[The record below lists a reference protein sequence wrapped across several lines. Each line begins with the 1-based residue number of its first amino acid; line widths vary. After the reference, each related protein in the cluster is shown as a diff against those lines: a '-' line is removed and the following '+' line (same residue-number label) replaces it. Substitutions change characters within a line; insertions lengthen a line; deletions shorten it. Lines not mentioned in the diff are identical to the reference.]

1 MENLLLKLRK
11 AYPDHYSEIKKAYA
25 LASEAHKGQKRSSGE
40 DYIIHPCA
48 VVEILAD
55 FGFDSSTVIAAF
67 LHDVLEDTSVTAD
80 ELRALFGDEIVALV
94 EGVTKLDKLQFNSR
108 EDAQAENF
116 RKYAN

>member
-11 AYPDHYSEIKKAYA
+11 AYPDHYGEIKKAYA
-25 LASEAHKGQKRSSGE
+25 FATEAHKGQKRSSGE

-80 ELRALFGDEIVALV
+80 ELKELFGEEIV
-94 EGVTKLDKLQFNSR
+94 
-108 EDAQAENF
+108 
-116 RKYAN
+116 